1 MNYYNYFT
9 EIEDTFVRRRGKHLL
24 LSPLDWALIENW
36 RERGIPLHIVI
47 RGIEQVFDNF
57 EKNPRPRSI
66 KGLMFCREEV
76 EAQYEEWLKGQ
87 TGKSPERQT
96 PETALSTDEIKEHLA
111 GLIAALRLNT
121 NPDLREP
128 INRAV
133 ARLEELRTNLPA
145 NPETIDK
152 SLGDIEEMLNNEL
165 LGKTDSAKIKRF
177 ERDVNALLRAYRTTM
192 EPDAFEH
199 TKRLMI
205 LKFLR
210 EDEGIPRLSLFYV

>member
-1 MNYYNYFT
+1 
-9 EIEDTFVRRRGKHLL
+9 
-24 LSPLDWALIENW
+24 
-36 RERGIPLHIVI
+36 
-47 RGIEQVFDNF
+47 DNF

-145 NPETIDK
+145 N
-152 SLGDIEEMLNNEL
+152 
-165 LGKTDSAKIKRF
+165 
-177 ERDVNALLRAYRTTM
+177 
-192 EPDAFEH
+192 
-199 TKRLMI
+199 
-205 LKFLR
+205 
-210 EDEGIPRLSLFYV
+210 